1 MTTETETRV
10 ITIDPAILH
19 TVLDQ
24 VMVAVASDDSR
35 PVLRGIHVTIDPETG
50 CTFASADGFQLMTV
64 NVPKLRGEPATML
77 LDASVLKAQIPALKA
92 HVKALRYG
100 TDDQRTVTLS
110 VPGQDGMAS
119 TLTIGGS
126 TIAVP
131 VIQGSYPSY
140 AKLIPTLPDGN
151 TGSRI
156 AINGTYIAKIG
167 ALANKYAD
175 SNILRISTSSPS
187 APMRLDWHGT
197 DWIATAV
204 VMPMFVKWDAP
215 EAPAPEAPAPEAP
228 ARGTYAAARAAVAAY
243 DADPAPAAP
252 ASAAPASA
260 PGKYPYVCESCNESA
275 IEDGADRDIS
285 GMMCTEFGDDMA
297 DHNCDSDESGK
308 PCACT
313 GHAYRE

>member
-1 MTTETETRV
+1 MATETETQV
-10 ITIDPAILH
+10 LTIDPAILH

-35 PVLRGIHVTIDPETG
+35 PVLQGIHITIDPETG

-64 NVPKLRGEPATML
+64 CVPALRGEPAKML
-77 LDASVLKAQIPALKA
+77 LDASVLKAQLPALKA

-100 TDDQRTVTLS
+100 TDDERIVTLS
-110 VPGQDGMAS
+110 VPDQYGTAS

-131 VIQGSYPSY
+131 VIPGFYPNY
-140 AKLIPTLPDGN
+140 VQLIPALRDDA

-156 AINGTYIAKIG
+156 AFNGAYMAKLS
-167 ALANKYAD
+167 ALASKYAD
-175 SNILRISTSSPS
+175 SGIVRMSTSSPS

-197 DWIATAV
+197 GWIATAV
-204 VMPMFVKWDAP
+204 VMPMFVTWPVLEVPVP
-215 EAPAPEAPAPEAP
+215 EVP
-228 ARGTYAAARAAVAAY
+228 V
-243 DADPAPAAP
+243 
-252 ASAAPASA
+252 

-285 GMMCTEFGDDMA
+285 GVMCAEFGADMA
-297 DHNCDSDESGK
+297 DHNCDARDDGTN
-308 PCACT
+308 CACT

>member
-10 ITIDPAILH
+10 LTIDPAILH

-35 PVLRGIHVTIDPETG
+35 PVLRGIHVTIDPDTG

-64 NVPKLRGEPATML
+64 NVPALRGEPATML

-100 TDDQRTVTLS
+100 TDDERAVTLS
-110 VPGQDGMAS
+110 VPGQYGTAS

-126 TIAVP
+126 TITVP

-156 AINGTYIAKIG
+156 AISGKYIAKIG

-175 SNILRISTSSPS
+175 NGILRISTSTPS
-187 APMRLDWHGT
+187 AAMRLDWHGT

-215 EAPAPEAPAPEAP
+215 
-228 ARGTYAAARAAVAAY
+228 AA
-243 DADPAPAAP
+243 PAPAAP
-252 ASAAPASA
+252 ASAAPAPAAPAPAPAPA
-260 PGKYPYVCESCNESA
+260 PGKYPYVCESCKESA

-285 GMMCTEFGDDMA
+285 GVICTEFGADMA
-297 DHNCDSDESGK
+297 DHNCDSDESGE
-308 PCACT
+308 PCACA

>member
-10 ITIDPAILH
+10 LTIDPAILH

-35 PVLRGIHVTIDPETG
+35 PVLRGIHITIDPDTG

-64 NVPKLRGEPATML
+64 NVPKLRGDRATML

-100 TDDQRTVTLS
+100 TDDERAVTLS
-110 VPGQDGMAS
+110 VSGQDGTAS

-126 TIAVP
+126 TITVP
-131 VIQGSYPSY
+131 VIPGLYPNY
-140 AKLIPTLPDGN
+140 VQLIPALPDGN

-175 SNILRISTSSPS
+175 SGILRISTSSPS

-215 EAPAPEAPAPEAP
+215 EAPAPAAPAPAAPAPEAPAPEAP
-228 ARGTYAAARAAVAAY
+228 APEA
-243 DADPAPAAP
+243 PAPAAP
-252 ASAAPASA
+252 A
-260 PGKYPYVCESCNESA
+260 VCESCIECA
-275 IEDGADRDIS
+275 IDDNGASEDIAADVCIS
-285 GMMCTEFGDDMA
+285 FGSDMS
-297 DHNCDSDESGK
+297 DHDCDSDESGE
-308 PCACT
+308 PCACA